1 MKILSIDTSTNLAS
15 LAITSETGVLA
26 ETLVNTDRTLSIRL
40 IPAVERLTAS
50 VDISISD
57 IDLFAAGIGPGS
69 FTGVR
74 AGIATIQGFSLAS
87 DKPCACFSSLAVLAM
102 NLPLSTTPVCAMLDA
117 RKSEVYAAVYECNT
131 ALPQPVIEDCV
142 MKPEAFLEK
151 LGSKISGEVIFCGEG
166 TVRYKELIIETLQER
181 AVFAPLTCNIGRAA
195 NGALLAM
202 HNFQA
207 GKSLPP
213 SQLLPVYLRASE
225 AEYAKLEKQ
234 AQLRSKQPN

>member
-74 AGIATIQGFSLAS
+74 AGIATIQGFSLATA
-87 DKPCACFSSLAVLAM
+87 KPCAGFSSLALLAM
-102 NLPLSTTPVCAMLDA
+102 NLPLAAHPVCAMLDA
-117 RKSEVYAAVYECNT
+117 RKSEVYTAVYNCNT
-131 ALPQPVIEDCV
+131 TKPQTVIEDCV

-151 LGSKISGEVIFCGEG
+151 LSSEISGEVIFCGEG
-166 TVRYKELIIETLQER
+166 AVRYRDTIIEKLRHR
-181 AVFAPLTCNIGRAA
+181 AVFAPLACNIGRAA
-195 NGALLAM
+195 NGAVLVMHDLL
-202 HNFQA
+202 A

-213 SQLLPVYLRASE
+213 EQLLPVYLRASE

-234 AQLRSKQPN
+234 AQLRSKQSN